1 MPLFIYNAVDR
12 DGQQKSGTIDAVNV
26 DVAIG
31 SLQRRGFIIS
41 SINEAGKKRDLLH
54 ANLSFFER
62 ISNKEIVILSRQL
75 STLFS
80 AQVSALRVFRLL
92 GAETDNVKL
101 ARKLNDIADNLQ
113 GGSLISAAMEKHK
126 DVFSSFYIS
135 MVKAGEETGKLD
147 ETFVFLADYLDRTYA
162 VTQKAKNALIYPSF
176 IIFTF
181 ISVMILM
188 LTMVI
193 PRISEILIESGQEI
207 PIYTRIVM
215 TISDILVNYG
225 AFLLIGL
232 VVGLFFFFKFV
243 RTDAGKLVFDGFKLE
258 IPYLGN
264 LYSKLYLSRIADNLN
279 TMLASG
285 IPILKALELTK
296 DVVDNRVFL
305 AAVEQSIIDVKG
317 GAPVS
322 SAFEKHEQ
330 FPNILIQMM
339 KVGEETGNLGEILA
353 TLAKFYQR
361 EVMTAVD
368 TLVDMIEPV
377 MIILL
382 AVGVGTLLASVLIPI
397 YNISA
402 TF

>member
-1 MPLFIYNAVDR
+1 MSLFVYKAIDK
-12 DGQQKSGTIDAVNV
+12 DGQQKSGTIEAVNV

-41 SINEAGKKRDLLH
+41 AINEAEQKGGLF
-54 ANLSFFER
+54 ATNITFFER
-62 ISNKEIVILSRQL
+62 VSNKDVVILSRQL
-75 STLFS
+75 ATLFS
-80 AQVSALRVFRLL
+80 AQVSALRIFRLL
-92 GAETDNVKL
+92 GTENENPKL
-101 ARKLNDIADNLQ
+101 TRKLNDIAESLQ
-113 GGSLISAAMEKHK
+113 GGNLISTSMEKHK
-126 DVFSSFYIS
+126 DVFSPFYIS

-162 VTQKAKNALIYPSF
+162 VTQKAKNALIYPAF

-181 ISVMILM
+181 IAVMALM

-193 PRISEILIESGQEI
+193 PRISQILIESGQEI
-207 PIYTRIVM
+207 PVYTKIV
-215 TISDILVNYG
+215 IALSDILVNYG
-225 AFLLIGL
+225 VFTLIAL
-232 VVGLFFFFKFV
+232 VAGGFFFIRFIKTPV
-243 RTDAGKLVFDGFKLE
+243 GKVAFDSFKLE
-258 IPYLGN
+258 VPYLGS

-285 IPILKALELTK
+285 ITMVKALELTR
-296 DVVDNRVFL
+296 DVVDNQVYL
-305 AAVEQSIIDVKG
+305 DAIDESLEDVKG
-317 GAPVS
+317 GAAVS
-322 SAFEKHEQ
+322 AAFAKHEQ

-339 KVGEETGNLGEILA
+339 KVGEETGKLGEILS

-361 EVMTAVD
+361 EVTTAVD

>member
-1 MPLFIYNAVDR
+1 MALFVYKAIDK
-12 DGQQKSGTIDAVNV
+12 DGQEKSGTVDAVNV

-41 SINEAGKKRDLLH
+41 AINEAQQKGGILNT
-54 ANLSFFER
+54 NLTMFER
-62 ISNKEIVILSRQL
+62 VSNKEVVILSRQL

-92 GAETDNVKL
+92 GAETENPKL
-101 ARKLNDIADNLQ
+101 ARKLNDIADSLQ
-113 GGSLISAAMEKHK
+113 GGNLISASMEKHK
-126 DVFSSFYIS
+126 DVFSSFYVS

-162 VTQKAKNALIYPSF
+162 VTQKAKNALIYPAF

-181 ISVMILM
+181 IAVMVLM

-193 PRISEILIESGQEI
+193 PRISQILVESGQEI
-207 PIYTRIVM
+207 PTYTKVVIAL
-215 TISDILVNYG
+215 SDILVNYG
-225 AFLLIGL
+225 LFLLIGL
-232 VVGLFFFFKFV
+232 VVGVFLMIRFV
-243 RTDAGKLVFDGFKLE
+243 RTDAGKMTFDGLKLE

-285 IPILKALELTK
+285 IPMLKALELTR
-296 DVVDNRVFL
+296 DVVDNRIFL
-305 AAVEQSIIDVKG
+305 KAIDQSIIDVKG
-317 GAPVS
+317 GAPIS

-339 KVGEETGNLGEILA
+339 RVGEETGNLGEILS

-397 YNISA
+397 YNISS

>member
-1 MPLFIYNAVDR
+1 MPLFIYNSVDK

-31 SLQRRGFIIS
+31 SLQRRGLIIS
-41 SINEAGKKRDLLH
+41 SIHEAEAKGGFLQK
-54 ANLSFFER
+54 NISFLER
-62 ISNKEIVILSRQL
+62 VSNKEVVILSRQL

-92 GAETDNVKL
+92 GAETENPKL
-101 ARKLNDIADNLQ
+101 ARKLNDIAESLQ
-113 GGSLISAAMEKHK
+113 GGSLISTAMEKHK

-181 ISVMILM
+181 IAVMVLM

-193 PRISEILIESGQEI
+193 PRISEILVESGQEI
-207 PIYTRIVM
+207 PIYTKVVIA
-215 TISDILVNYG
+215 ISDILVNYG
-225 AFLLIGL
+225 FFLLGAI
-232 VVGLFFFFKFV
+232 VVGLFVFIRFV
-243 RTDAGKLVFDGFKLE
+243 KTDAGKFVFDGFKLE

-285 IPILKALELTK
+285 IPMLKALELTK
-296 DVVDNRVFL
+296 DVVDNRIFL
-305 AAVEQSIIDVKG
+305 AAVEESIVDVKG

-339 KVGEETGNLGEILA
+339 RVGEETGNLGEILS

>member
-1 MPLFIYNAVDR
+1 MALFVYTAVDK
-12 DGQQKSGTIDAVNV
+12 DGQQKSGTVEAINV

-41 SINEAGKKRDLLH
+41 SINEADKKAGFLNQ
-54 ANLSFFER
+54 NLSFFER
-62 ISNKEIVILSRQL
+62 IKNKEVVILSRQL
-75 STLFS
+75 ATLFS
-80 AQVSALRVFRLL
+80 AQVSALRIFRLL
-92 GAETDNVKL
+92 ASENDNPKL
-101 ARKLNDIADNLQ
+101 SRKLDDIAESLQ
-113 GGSLISAAMEKHK
+113 AGNAISTSLEKHK
-126 DVFSSFYIS
+126 DVFSSFYVS

-147 ETFVFLADYLDRTYA
+147 QTFVFLADYLDRTYA

-181 ISVMILM
+181 LAVMTLM

-193 PRISEILIESGQEI
+193 PNIATILIESGQEI
-207 PIYTRIVM
+207 PSYTKVVIAL
-215 TISDILVNYG
+215 SNLLVNYG
-225 AFLLIGL
+225 LFMLIGL
-232 VVGLFFFFKFV
+232 VVALFFAIKFV
-243 RTDAGKLVFDGFKLE
+243 RTEAGKAVFDGLKLQ
-258 IPYLGN
+258 IPYVGN
-264 LYSKLYLSRIADNLN
+264 LFSKLYLSRIADNLN
-279 TMLASG
+279 TMLSSG
-285 IPILKALELTK
+285 IPILKALELTR
-296 DVVDNRVFL
+296 DVVDNRIFL
-305 AAVEQSIIDVKG
+305 YAVDKSIEDVKG

-322 SAFEKHEQ
+322 AAFQKHEQ

-339 KVGEETGNLGEILA
+339 KVGEESGNLGEILA

-361 EVMTAVD
+361 EVMNAVD

-382 AVGVGTLLASVLIPI
+382 AVGVGVLLASVLIPI